1 MNALNKYRELIF
13 TIFTA
18 IMYFVWNY
26 VDLFN
31 SEKWYV
37 ITIFPVITSYGTYK
51 LLLKLVELLANNCQ
65 SFKKLVFASEYL
77 EGMWIG
83 CFIGKDGN
91 PQYFVET
98 FEQDF
103 NGLIIRGR
111 NYYKNGSFKG
121 TWVSEKVSINAEK
134 GELSYTYITD
144 MINNTYSNR
153 GFGDFSFIRKSPNKA
168 PNKLIGF
175 TTDLFNNKKCFA
187 IEERVEIENILDD
200 NEIVAKAISIYE
212 KNKDLFLK
220 NEPWRRY

>member
-1 MNALNKYRELIF
+1 MKKYNTYRGIIF
-13 TIFTA
+13 TLTTA
-18 IMYFVWNY
+18 TMYLLWGHINVFAFESI
-26 VDLFN
+26 L
-31 SEKWYV
+31 
-37 ITIFPVITSYGTYK
+37 ITTLISLISSYGCYK
-51 LLLKLVELLANNCQ
+51 LFLTMLELSAINIKQ
-65 SFKKLVFASEYL
+65 VKSFIFGNEYL
-77 EGMWIG
+77 EGTWVG
-83 CFIGKDGN
+83 CFIGGDGN
-91 PQYFVET
+91 PQYFVEI

-144 MINNTYSNR
+144 MLNNTYSNR
-153 GFGDFSFIRKSPNKA
+153 GFGDFSFVRKSQNKA
-168 PNKLIGF
+168 PDKLIGF

-212 KNKDLFLK
+212 KNKDLFSK
-220 NEPWRRY
+220 NNQ